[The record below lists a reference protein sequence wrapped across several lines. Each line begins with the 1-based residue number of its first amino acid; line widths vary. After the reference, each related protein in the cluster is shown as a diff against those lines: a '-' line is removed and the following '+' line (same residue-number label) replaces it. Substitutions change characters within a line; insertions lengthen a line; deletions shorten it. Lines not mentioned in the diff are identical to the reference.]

1 MKTRLLAEE
10 NRKWWTL
17 ASVSFALFMIM
28 LDNTVVNVAL
38 PTIQEDLGID
48 VAELE
53 WVVTGYALSFAVL
66 MLTGGKV
73 ADMFG
78 RRRVFL
84 IGLAV
89 FTLASL
95 LCGLAGNAELLIA
108 ARVLQG
114 VGAACMMPAT
124 LSIITATFPPR
135 ERGAALGIWAGVSA
149 MALAIGPL
157 VGGLITEHIG
167 WNWIFF
173 INVPIGLVGL
183 VAARLIIPE
192 SKDTSKEQ
200 RLDLP
205 GLVTSGIALFAL
217 VYALIEANSKG
228 WTSPLILGLFAVSL
242 VFGTAFVILEL
253 RQRLPMFDMTL
264 FRNPT
269 FAGANTVA
277 LLVSL
282 AMFGVFFFIS
292 LFMQNVLGYSAVRAG
307 AAFLPMTVLII
318 VVAPFAGKA
327 SDRLGSRWLM
337 TGGMTLVAI
346 CLLVFA
352 QLQPDSSYLSL
363 LPGMIL
369 GGLGMA
375 ITMTPDDRRRSELR
389 PRRQGRRRLG
399 DAEHVPPGRWVARH
413 RGDGRDPRE
422 RLERCARERLDGA
435 GGVHGRPPQL
445 PLRRG
450 ADRLRRLVDRARH
463 RSQPRAAALGTP
475 RLPSIEAGMTEVKQA
490 RLPAVERRAAIV
502 AAALEVFGS
511 GSYSGSTT
519 AEIAR
524 AACVSEP
531 IIYRHFPSKRE
542 LWFACLDEAWLQLR
556 VAIEL
561 KVAAMN
567 DTERPV
573 GCRCRRTVAVGES
586 AAPEPLA
593 AGRHRGGGGRGD
605 PGARPGS
612 RP

>member
-1 MKTRLLAEE
+1 MRARLLAEE

-38 PTIQEDLGID
+38 PTIQSDLGID

-53 WVVTGYALSFAVL
+53 WIVTGYALSFAVL

-108 ARVLQG
+108 ARVFQG

-157 VGGLITEHIG
+157 VGGLITEHIS

-192 SKDTSKEQ
+192 SKDSSTEQ

-205 GLVTSGIALFAL
+205 GLLTSGIALFAL

-228 WTSPLILGLFAVSL
+228 WTSPLILGLFAVAL
-242 VFGTAFVILEL
+242 VAGTAFVILEL
-253 RQRLPMFDMTL
+253 HQRVPMFDMKL
-264 FRNPT
+264 FSNPT

-307 AAFLPMTVLII
+307 AAFLPMTILII
-318 VVAPFAGKA
+318 LVAPVAGKS

-337 TGGMTLVAI
+337 TGGMALVAGS
-346 CLLVFA
+346 LLVFA

-369 GGLGMA
+369 GGFGMA
-375 ITMTPDDRRRSELR
+375 ITMTPMT
-389 PRRQGRRRLG
+389 
-399 DAEHVPPGRWVARH
+399 
-413 RGDGRDPRE
+413 
-422 RLERCARERLDGA
+422 
-435 GGVHGRPPQL
+435 
-445 PLRRG
+445 
-450 ADRLRRLVDRARH
+450 
-463 RSQPRAAALGTP
+463 AAALSSVAVDKAGVGSGMLNTF
-475 RLPSIEAGMTEVKQA
+475 RQVGGSLGIAVMGAILASGSNAALASGSSEEEAFMDG
-490 RLPAVERRAAIV
+490 LHNSLYV
-502 AAALEVFGS
+502 AALIAVAGSLTALVTVRSHARPRTAPGT
-511 GSYSGSTT
+511 GST
-519 AEIAR
+519 
-524 AACVSEP
+524 EP
-531 IIYRHFPSKRE
+531 
-542 LWFACLDEAWLQLR
+542 A
-556 VAIEL
+556 
-561 KVAAMN
+561 
-567 DTERPV
+567 
-573 GCRCRRTVAVGES
+573 
-586 AAPEPLA
+586 
-593 AGRHRGGGGRGD
+593 
-605 PGARPGS
+605 
-612 RP
+612 

>member
-1 MKTRLLAEE
+1 MRTRLLAEE

-38 PTIQEDLGID
+38 PTIQEDLRIG

-66 MLTGGKV
+66 MLSGGKI

-84 IGLAV
+84 IGLAI

-95 LCGLAGNAELLIA
+95 LCGLAGNAELLIS

-149 MALAIGPL
+149 MALASGPL

-173 INVPIGLVGL
+173 INVPVGLIGL
-183 VAARLIIPE
+183 VAARVIIPE

-205 GLVTSGIALFAL
+205 GLLTSGIALFAL
-217 VYALIEANSKG
+217 VYALIEANSRG
-228 WTSPLILGLFAVSL
+228 WTSPLILSLFAIALVS
-242 VFGTAFVILEL
+242 GAAFVILEL
-253 RQRLPMFDMTL
+253 RQRLPLFDMTL

-307 AAFLPMTVLII
+307 AAFLPMTILII
-318 VVAPFAGKA
+318 LVAPVAGKA

-337 TGGMTLVAI
+337 TGGMTLVA
-346 CLLVFA
+346 CSLLIFA
-352 QLQPDSSYLSL
+352 QLQPDSSYLRL
-363 LPGMIL
+363 LPGMVF
-369 GGLGMA
+369 GGFGMA
-375 ITMTPDDRRRSELR
+375 ITMTPMTAAALSSVPVDKAGVGSGMLNTFRQVGGSLGIAVMGAILANGSNAALASGATQQAAFMDGLHNALYVASLIAFAGALTAFVTVRSH
-389 PRRQGRRRLG
+389 
-399 DAEHVPPGRWVARH
+399 A
-413 RGDGRDPRE
+413 
-422 RLERCARERLDGA
+422 
-435 GGVHGRPPQL
+435 
-445 PLRRG
+445 
-450 ADRLRRLVDRARH
+450 
-463 RSQPRAAALGTP
+463 RSQP
-475 RLPSIEAGMTEVKQA
+475 
-490 RLPAVERRAAIV
+490 
-502 AAALEVFGS
+502 
-511 GSYSGSTT
+511 
-519 AEIAR
+519 
-524 AACVSEP
+524 
-531 IIYRHFPSKRE
+531 
-542 LWFACLDEAWLQLR
+542 
-556 VAIEL
+556 
-561 KVAAMN
+561 
-567 DTERPV
+567 
-573 GCRCRRTVAVGES
+573 
-586 AAPEPLA
+586 APEGVSTEA
-593 AGRHRGGGGRGD
+593 A
-605 PGARPGS
+605 
-612 RP
+612 